1 MAVYS
6 NAQNMLG
13 FGMPDFQSPHRGS
26 GARMSRYI
34 PSRSRLVRLRGTGPK
49 WPPVR
54 EFKTRMRGLGE
65 GEEYLDWGAGNPSGV
80 YGPVV
85 TPWQTVSIWGTNEAA
100 GGSQTVVP
108 SQTGGTTTAPT
119 SVLRDITALLQA
131 GQQAVAQQRIIDLNI
146 ARARQGLAPVDPR
159 YFSPSAAV
167 NFGLTPQASQML
179 LIGGVALVA
188 LMALRRK

>member
-1 MAVYS
+1 MAIYRNV
-6 NAQNMLG
+6 QDMLG
-13 FGMPDFQSPHRGS
+13 FGTPGFQSPHKGS

-34 PSRSRLVRLRGTGPK
+34 PPRSRLVRLRGK
-49 WPPVR
+49 L
-54 EFKTRMRGLGE
+54 RGLGE
-65 GEEYLDWGAGNPSGV
+65 GEEYLDWGAGNPTGV
-80 YGPVV
+80 YGPV
-85 TPWQTVSIWGTNEAA
+85 TLPSFPITVWGTNE
-100 GGSQTVVP
+100 QTGQQQTTVP
-108 SQTGGTTTAPT
+108 ASGGGTTTAPT

-159 YFSPSAAV
+159 WFSPSAAV

-188 LMALRRK
+188 LLALRRK